1 MGLIQSN
8 DDLKIKDL
16 RFPEEGILPQNCK
29 IEILPKFSACCPAL
43 QISVLP
49 APLTAWTNLLIYLSI

>member
-8 DDLKIKDL
+8 EDLKIKDL

-29 IEILPKFSACCPAL
+29 IEILPKFSACWPA
-43 QISVLP
+43 QFCQ
-49 APLTAWTNLLIYLSI
+49 PLSQHEPIY

>member
-49 APLTAWTNLLIYLSI
+49 APLTA